1 MKRKRGGSAATDL
14 RSFLQRAA
22 AKKKPPETEVVSPPT
37 NENQMQIV
45 VFQGQSTSGSGRNTI
60 PLEAERDEQQP
71 PANPSIIEDD
81 ESMPID
87 ESDSGDE
94 DDSNYNI

>member
-37 NENQMQIV
+37 NENQ
-45 VFQGQSTSGSGRNTI
+45 R
-60 PLEAERDEQQP
+60 
-71 PANPSIIEDD
+71 
-81 ESMPID
+81 
-87 ESDSGDE
+87 
-94 DDSNYNI
+94 

>member
-14 RSFLQRAA
+14 RSFLQRAV

-60 PLEAERDEQQP
+60 PILMTLIFKRGT
-71 PANPSIIEDD
+71 NFVF
-81 ESMPID
+81 
-87 ESDSGDE
+87 
-94 DDSNYNI
+94 NYTTILMM

>member
-14 RSFLQRAA
+14 RSFLQRAV
-22 AKKKPPETEVVSPPT
+22 AKKKPPEAEVVSSPT

-60 PLEAERDEQQP
+60 PILMTLIFKRGT
-71 PANPSIIEDD
+71 NFVF
-81 ESMPID
+81 
-87 ESDSGDE
+87 
-94 DDSNYNI
+94 NYTTILMM